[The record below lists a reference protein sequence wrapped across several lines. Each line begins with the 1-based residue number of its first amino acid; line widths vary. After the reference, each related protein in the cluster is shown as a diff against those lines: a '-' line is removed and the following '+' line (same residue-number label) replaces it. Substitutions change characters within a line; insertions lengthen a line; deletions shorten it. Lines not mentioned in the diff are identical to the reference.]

1 MACFIASLQHHG
13 PCRAA
18 ACSYR
23 HHDCRIA
30 AASGHR
36 RIGDLPVGRDEPRA
50 GALRQIISVLLGV
63 CRRSAPV
70 RPANR
75 PITGRGPSACTTATV
90 SVPETMI
97 AQAHEHSQ
105 TTRLNRP
112 RCAVI
117 GFVGDADYRDVLSL
131 PWTFHLTP
139 QGGPRKVF

>member
-1 MACFIASLQHHG
+1 MFFKREVS
-13 PCRAA
+13 
-18 ACSYR
+18 
-23 HHDCRIA
+23 
-30 AASGHR
+30 ASGF
-36 RIGDLPVGRDEPRA
+36 PVWA
-50 GALRQIISVLLGV
+50 GYPRQIVSVLLGA
-63 CRRSAPV
+63 CIRTAPV

-105 TTRLNRP
+105 ATRLNRP

-117 GFVGDADYRDVLSL
+117 GFVGDADYRDMLSL

-139 QGGPRKVF
+139 QGGPRKVFGSDKKADILSTRLRIFFSADPFI